1 MKKILFITAT
11 RIGDALFSIGLLD
24 HITRTYPDAKITVA
38 CGPLVT
44 EFFSP
49 VPQVEKVITLKKR
62 KWAGHWRDL
71 WQETVKTNWD
81 MVVDLRNSAV
91 SRLILA
97 KQRYIFGPHID
108 QQKHKVEQ
116 SADVMGLDYVP
127 LPRLWFSSETLEKAR
142 QLVPDGG
149 PVLGIG
155 PAANWI
161 AKTWPNDRFI
171 DLIKRLTA
179 ENGILPN
186 ARVAIIAAPGEES
199 QARPVLESI
208 PENRRIDLI
217 AKGSPAFAAACIA
230 RCDFFVG
237 NDSGLSHS
245 AAAAHIPVLGLFGPS
260 WPHIY
265 RPYGDKAAFVATP
278 KNFAELIDYPGY
290 NSKTAPCLMDGL
302 TVDAV
307 ENAARNLWAKV
318 SKMKNAA

>member
-1 MKKILFITAT
+1 TAT

-24 HITRTYPDAKITVA
+24 HITRTMPDAKITVA

-44 EFFSP
+44 EFFTP
-49 VPQVEKVITLKKR
+49 IPQVEKVITLKKR

-71 WQETVKTNWD
+71 WKQVAGTKWD
-81 MVVDLRNSAV
+81 IVVDLRNSAI
-91 SRLILA
+91 SRLIWA
-97 KQRYIFGPHID
+97 KTRYTFGPHID
-108 QQKHKVEQ
+108 QQKHKVAQ
-116 SADVMGLDYVP
+116 SADVMGLDYIP
-127 LPRLWFSSETLEKAR
+127 TPRLWFSADTLTKAAE
-142 QLVPDGG
+142 LVPAGT

-155 PAANWI
+155 PAANWV

-171 DLIKRLTA
+171 ELIKRLTA
-179 ENGILPN
+179 ADGILPD
-186 ARVAIIAAPGEES
+186 ARVAIIAAPGEEA

-217 AKGSPAFAAACIA
+217 AKGSPALAAACIA

-245 AAAAHIPVLGLFGPS
+245 AAAAGVPVLGLFGPS

-265 RPYGDKAAFVATP
+265 RPWGDKAAFVATP
-278 KNFAELIDYPGY
+278 QNFAELIDYPNY
-290 NSKTAPCLMDGL
+290 DSKTAPCLMGGL

-307 ENAARNLWAKV
+307 EKAARDLWAKLHP
-318 SKMKNAA
+318 KAKAA